1 MIKYYI
7 MVLKEETVCK
17 FSFAIMEPNQTSIK
31 LNEYADT
38 NLHSLHRKA

>member
-17 FSFAIMEPNQTSIK
+17 FSFAIMEPNQMSIK

-38 NLHSLHRKA
+38 NLHSFTS